1 MRCGGVRVLSRAR
14 VGGGGVFPEKG
25 EWSLSGVDALG
36 VPVRGGKWRVVAGML
51 AVV

>member
-1 MRCGGVRVLSRAR
+1 MRCGGVRVVIKGKGWEG
-14 VGGGGVFPEKG
+14 VGYSLRKG
-25 EWSLSGVDALG
+25 NGLSGVDALG